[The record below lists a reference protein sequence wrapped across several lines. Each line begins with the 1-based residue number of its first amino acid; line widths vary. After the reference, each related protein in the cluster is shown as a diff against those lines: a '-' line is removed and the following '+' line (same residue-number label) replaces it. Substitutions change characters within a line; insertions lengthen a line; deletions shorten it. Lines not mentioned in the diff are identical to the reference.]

1 MFAKKNFPIENNIIN
16 TFYMKINFKTALIIL
31 GVIAIASCGSNSK
44 GNDKAENQITGEV
57 ANNTES
63 KVATVHINRA
73 QFLEKVYNFEKNP
86 SQWVY
91 NGTKP
96 AIIDFYADWCGPCKQ
111 VAPILE
117 ELAAKY
123 GDKLV
128 IYKIDTDAEQQLA
141 QEFGITAIPTMMFI
155 PMTGKPQMSQGAM
168 SKAQLEDAIKNFLKV
183 N

>member
-1 MFAKKNFPIENNIIN
+1 M
-16 TFYMKINFKTALIIL
+16 MKINFKIVLIML
-31 GVIAIASCGSNSK
+31 GIIAVASCGSKNSNSK
-44 GNDKAENQITGEV
+44 EKISNSAQSEANTGSDSKKATI
-57 ANNTES
+57 
-63 KVATVHINRA
+63 HINRA

-86 SQWVY
+86 SKWVF
-91 NGTKP
+91 NGNKP

-123 GDKLV
+123 GDKIV

-155 PMTGKPQMSQGAM
+155 PLTGQPQMSQGAM

-183 N
+183 Q